1 MIAKFELTMNDILQ
15 RDIFKNAKVIAGSQ
29 GLTKPVKWTHILET
43 NKFDSLINGD
53 ELILTT
59 GAGLKLDSST
69 ELNHMN
75 NLIKRNVA
83 GICVEIGTHVNHIS
97 NEVIQLADDHQFPII
112 IFDQFVKFVDI
123 TQDLHS
129 LIINR
134 HHQMLHQLNELSTK
148 FNELSL
154 LPNGILKILQEMY
167 IYLKKDALYITEE
180 ARSYYYP
187 PETKHIEQK
196 IRAHFPYLNEYNK
209 KQRLI
214 PLDEGNFVLVPVK
227 GLGQILGY
235 LCLKIQDNSL
245 DNFLFSVMDRAA
257 LAIAQI
263 VLRNKT
269 IEERKQNIENNIVR
283 NLLHGKD
290 YDSDELQTFLP
301 FSASNFRYRLF
312 LIQMDQA
319 NSEEDDW
326 NELKLQ
332 RSAMFR
338 SLFKQHGFY
347 PAVSVGKNDIA
358 IVASF
363 KIKDNADQDID
374 RFSSI
379 LDMIKNT
386 YAKNIFD
393 SSKCIFGISKVNKDI
408 SALATSY
415 QEAKKVL
422 FLQRIN
428 ITSAVFYENIGVYRL
443 LLDQQNEH
451 LKSYIYDCL
460 EPIIKYDKDTNSELF
475 RTLEV
480 YLNSCGSKKEAA
492 DQLFIVRQTL
502 YHRLKKIEELLGSD
516 FMEPNNR
523 LALELAI
530 KAYYMS
536 RANRNG

>member
-1 MIAKFELTMNDILQ
+1 MIAKFELTINEILQ
-15 RDIFKNAKVIAGSQ
+15 RDIFKKAKVIAGDQ
-29 GLTKPVKWTHILET
+29 GLNNHVKWTHILET
-43 NKFDSLINGD
+43 NQFDSLINGD

-59 GAGLKLDSST
+59 GAGLQLDSST
-69 ELNHMN
+69 ELNHIM
-75 NLIKRNVA
+75 NLINRNVA
-83 GICVEIGTHVNHIS
+83 GICVEIGTHVNYIS
-97 NEVIQLADDHQFPII
+97 DEIIQLADDHQFPII
-112 IFDQFVKFVDI
+112 IFDQVVKFVDI

-129 LIINR
+129 LIINQ

-167 IYLKKDALYITEE
+167 THLKKDALYITNE
-180 ARSYYYP
+180 AQSYYYP
-187 PETKHIEQK
+187 PETKHIEKK
-196 IRAHFPYLNEYNK
+196 IRSHFPYLNEYNK
-209 KQRLI
+209 KQQLI
-214 PLDEGNFVLVPVK
+214 SLDEGNFALVPVK

-235 LCLKIQDNSL
+235 LCLKIQDNTL
-245 DNFLFSVMDRAA
+245 DKFLFSVMDRAA

-263 VLRNKT
+263 MLRNKT

-312 LIQMDQA
+312 LIQIDQT
-319 NSEEDDW
+319 NMEESDW
-326 NELKLQ
+326 NEIKLQ

-363 KIKDNADQDID
+363 KMKDDTDQDID
-374 RFSSI
+374 RFSPI
-379 LDMIKNT
+379 LHMIKKI

-393 SSKCIFGISKVNKDI
+393 SSNCTLGISKVNKDI
-408 SALATSY
+408 SALSTSY

-422 FLQRIN
+422 FLQQMN

-443 LLDQQNEH
+443 LLDQRNEH
-451 LKSYIYDCL
+451 LKSYVYDCL
-460 EPIIKYDKDTNSELF
+460 EPVIQYDKDTNSELF

-480 YLNSCGSKKEAA
+480 YLNRCGSKKEAA
-492 DQLFIVRQTL
+492 DQLYIVRQTL

-536 RANRNG
+536 HANRNG

>member
-1 MIAKFELTMNDILQ
+1 MAKFELTINDILQ
-15 RDIFKNAKVIAGSQ
+15 RDIFKKARVIAGKQ
-29 GLTKPVKWTHILET
+29 GLHKHVKWTHILET
-43 NKFDSLINGD
+43 NKFDALINGD

-69 ELNHMN
+69 ELTPMM
-75 NLIKRNVA
+75 NLINRNVA

-97 NEVIQLADDHQFPII
+97 NEVIQLANAHQFPII

-123 TQDLHS
+123 TQDLHT
-129 LIINR
+129 LIINK
-134 HHQMLHQLNELSTK
+134 HHQMLYQLNELSTK

-167 IYLKKDALYITEE
+167 TYLKKDALYITDE

-187 PETKHIEQK
+187 PETKYIEKK
-196 IRAHFPYLNEYNK
+196 IRPHFSNLDDDNK

-214 PLDEGNFVLVPVK
+214 SVDEGNFAFVPVK
-227 GLGQILGY
+227 GLGQIWGY
-235 LCLKIQDNSL
+235 LCLKIQDNRL
-245 DNFLFSVMDRAA
+245 DHFLFSVMDRAA

-263 VLRNKT
+263 MLRNRT
-269 IEERKQNIENNIVR
+269 IEERKQNIESNIVR

-301 FSASNFRYRLF
+301 FSASNFRYRLV
-312 LIQMDQA
+312 LIQIEQA
-319 NSEEDDW
+319 NNEEEDW
-326 NELKLQ
+326 NEIKLQ

-363 KIKDNADQDID
+363 KMKDDADQDVD
-374 RFSSI
+374 RFSPI
-379 LDMIKNT
+379 LHMMKDT

-393 SSKCIFGISKVNKDI
+393 SSKCIFGISKINKDI

-415 QEAKKVL
+415 QEAKKML
-422 FLQRIN
+422 FLQRTN
-428 ITSAVFYENIGVYRL
+428 ISSAVFYENIGVYRM
-443 LLDQQNEH
+443 LLDQRNEH

-460 EPIIKYDKDTNSELF
+460 EPIIKYDQNTNSELF

-480 YLNSCGSKKEAA
+480 YLNCRGSKKEAA
-492 DQLFIVRQTL
+492 EQLFIVRQTL
-502 YHRLKKIEELLGSD
+502 YHRLRKIEELLGND
-516 FMEPNNR
+516 FMEPSNR

-530 KAYYMS
+530 KAYYIS
-536 RANRNG
+536 HANSNG